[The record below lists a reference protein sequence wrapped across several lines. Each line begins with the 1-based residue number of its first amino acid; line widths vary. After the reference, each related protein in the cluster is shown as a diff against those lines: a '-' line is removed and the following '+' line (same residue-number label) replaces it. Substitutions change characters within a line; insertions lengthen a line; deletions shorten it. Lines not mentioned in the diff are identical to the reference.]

1 MEKQRVDVL
10 ENHLMDLRM
19 AFARLCYSP
28 DFVSAP
34 PGGWGGWVGPRGGP
48 RGGCDGVGGRWDK
61 AVRSQRWGWDPIMG
75 CAVGMCVLPDP
86 SCWRGGSGGVP
97 PGVPPQR

>member
-34 PGGWGGWVGPRGGP
+34 PGGWGGWVGPRGVPEAAVMGWEDV
-48 RGGCDGVGGRWDK
+48 GIKLWGLSAGVGI
-61 AVRSQRWGWDPIMG
+61 P
-75 CAVGMCVLPDP
+75 
-86 SCWRGGSGGVP
+86 
-97 PGVPPQR
+97 